1 MEQIELHKEKVV
13 QAEQEAETEKL
24 IQEQKKKDARL
35 RLLEIIDDYKTK
47 KRKWTSCYRE
57 VLSLGLWDEPNW
69 QEAYKHHKSQMENV
83 FNEYIF
89 EKQGEKLLRRS
100 QEIVEKKKKAG
111 RNRKEAKYGSY
122 KCTKLSF
129 EV

>member
-1 MEQIELHKEKVV
+1 MHVRKSLEVRKENLRRSVEQIELHKEKVV
-13 QAEQEAETEKL
+13 QAEQEAETQKL
-24 IQEQKKKDARL
+24 IQEQKKKDAKL

-69 QEAYKHHKSQMENV
+69 QETYEHHKSQMENV

-89 EKQGEKLLRRS
+89 EKQGRFTG
-100 QEIVEKKKKAG
+100 IWM
-111 RNRKEAKYGSY
+111 
-122 KCTKLSF
+122 F
-129 EV
+129 D